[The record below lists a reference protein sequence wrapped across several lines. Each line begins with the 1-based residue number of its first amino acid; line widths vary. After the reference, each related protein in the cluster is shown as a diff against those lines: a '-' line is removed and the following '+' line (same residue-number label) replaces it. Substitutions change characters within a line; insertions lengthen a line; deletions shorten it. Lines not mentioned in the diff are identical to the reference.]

1 MHELGLARSIAA
13 IVTEHARGRPVKA
26 VRVAIGPRACVEQGA
41 LAFCWDIVT
50 DKTALA
56 GAALGFV
63 EAEGDTF
70 TVREFEIRED
80 A

>member
-1 MHELGLARSIAA
+1 MHELGMARSIAA
-13 IVTEHARGRPVKA
+13 IVTEHARGRPIKA
-26 VRVAIGPRACVEQGA
+26 VRVAIGPRACIEPQA

-50 DKTALA
+50 ERTALA
-56 GAALGFV
+56 GATLSFI

-70 TVREFEIRED
+70 TVRNFEVRED

>member
-13 IVTEHARGRPVKA
+13 IVTEHARGRPIKA
-26 VRVAIGPRACVEQGA
+26 VRVAIGPRACVERGA
-41 LAFCWDIVT
+41 LAFCWDIVIEGT
-50 DKTALA
+50 GLT
-56 GAALGFV
+56 GAELGFI

>member
-1 MHELGLARSIAA
+1 MHELGMARSIAA
-13 IVTEHARGRPVKA
+13 IVAEHARGRSVKA
-26 VRVAIGPRACVEQGA
+26 VRVAIGPRACIERGA

-50 DKTALA
+50 DNTALK
-56 GAALGFV
+56 GATLGFV

-70 TVREFEIRED
+70 TVRDFEIGED

>member
-1 MHELGLARSIAA
+1 MHELGMARSIAA
-13 IVTEHARGRPVKA
+13 IVGEHARGRSVTA
-26 VRVAIGPRACVEQGA
+26 VRVAIGPRACIERQA
-41 LAFCWDIVT
+41 LSFCWDIVT

-56 GAALGFV
+56 GAILGFI

-70 TVREFEIRED
+70 TVRDFETREN

>member
-1 MHELGLARSIAA
+1 MHELGMARSIAA
-13 IVTEHARGRPVKA
+13 IVGQHARGRPVKT
-26 VRVAIGPRACVEQGA
+26 VRVAIGPRACIERGA

-56 GAALGFV
+56 GAALGFIN
-63 EAEGDTF
+63 AEGDTF
-70 TVREFEIRED
+70 TVRDFEIREE

>member
-1 MHELGLARSIAA
+1 MHELGMARSIAA
-13 IVTEHARGRPVKA
+13 IVTEHARGRPIKA
-26 VRVAIGPRACVEQGA
+26 VRIAIGPRACIERRA
-41 LAFCWDIVT
+41 LEFCWDLVT
-50 DKTALA
+50 ADSGLA

>member
-1 MHELGLARSIAA
+1 MHELGMARSIAA
-13 IVTEHARGRPVKA
+13 IISEHAGGRPVKA
-26 VRVAIGPRACVEQGA
+26 VRVAIGPRACIEKQA

-50 DKTALA
+50 ENTNLA
-56 GAALGFV
+56 GASIGFID
-63 EAEGDTF
+63 ADGDTF

>member
-1 MHELGLARSIAA
+1 MHELGMARSIAA
-13 IVTEHARGRPVKA
+13 IVAEHARGRPIKT
-26 VRVAIGPRACVEQGA
+26 VRVAIGPRACIERRA

-50 DKTALA
+50 DNTGLA
-56 GAALGFV
+56 GATLGFV

-70 TVREFEIRED
+70 TVKDFEIRED